1 MGTITG
7 TGRFSFKELLGFR
20 SFFEDPVRLGNRTY
34 RAWGPRIW
42 QENGKLNNPDNGNP
56 LF

>member
-20 SFFEDPVRLGNRTY
+20 SFFQDPVRLGMQIASGRVRRKTEPT
-34 RAWGPRIW
+34 GPGV
-42 QENGKLNNPDNGNP
+42 QEFGKKMEN
-56 LF
+56 